1 MKVKGRRERRSAAF
15 ATGISKIG
23 SLTSRIVLPSMAD
36 YARVWSRIIIR
47 NPMAIGQRKEEGME
61 KPIVMFTLSTCS
73 HCKATKKF
81 LDDCAVKYE
90 FTDVDLLD
98 GEERSAILED
108 VRRWNPRCSFPTII
122 IGDKVIV
129 GFREDE
135 IKEALGL

>member
-1 MKVKGRRERRSAAF
+1 
-15 ATGISKIG
+15 
-23 SLTSRIVLPSMAD
+23 
-36 YARVWSRIIIR
+36 
-47 NPMAIGQRKEEGME
+47 
-61 KPIVMFTLSTCS
+61 MFTLSTCS

-81 LDDCAVKYE
+81 FDDCEVRYE

-98 GEERSAILED
+98 TEERTAILED
-108 VRRWNPRCSFPTII
+108 VRKWNPRCSFPTII